1 MDHFQHLFGEVPESD
16 FPKLFVSFLK
26 RFRPKARSGEICGK
40 LGKLGKL
47 VGQHV
52 GIWKCMDMYGNI
64 QKYMDIMICFKR
76 LFSFLFV
83 RRMVE
88 RWIRKGHG
96 KIVWWIVVRLSIYDV
111 NVICGGI
118 SLDVTYGY
126 ILTDLYV
133 VSRLI
138 GCRTKM
144 W

>member
-1 MDHFQHLFGEVPESD
+1 
-16 FPKLFVSFLK
+16 
-26 RFRPKARSGEICGK
+26 
-40 LGKLGKL
+40 
-47 VGQHV
+47 
-52 GIWKCMDMYGNI
+52 
-64 QKYMDIMICFKR
+64 
-76 LFSFLFV
+76 
-83 RRMVE
+83 MVE

-96 KIVWWIVVRLSIYDV
+96 KIVWWIVVRLSIYD
-111 NVICGGI
+111 VICGGI